1 MNENRA
7 REMARAIISEVRE
20 QVSEQTFHVRTV
32 VPHLDRLA
40 QAIQTYTSASYVTHP
55 EVPQKGR
62 YSYDYT
68 EVRVVWDDEKWWVW
82 LSRSSTYTSLPLA
95 EKVIPLS
102 GDEWLHR
109 RDGEI
114 ELVRYGIHLR
124 RDPASRVY
132 LAEGHRPQEEILRA
146 ANAGPFEVELYRTLI
161 KLWPSR
167 FPVVLRRKNPDERV
181 NLQYN
186 EHKARITLGSGQL
199 LAYLA
204 MWRMME

>member
-32 VPHLDRLA
+32 VPDLDRLA
-40 QAIQTYTSASYVTHP
+40 QAIQ
-55 EVPQKGR
+55 
-62 YSYDYT
+62 
-68 EVRVVWDDEKWWVW
+68 
-82 LSRSSTYTSLPLA
+82 TYTSLPLA

-124 RDPASRVY
+124 RDPASGVY